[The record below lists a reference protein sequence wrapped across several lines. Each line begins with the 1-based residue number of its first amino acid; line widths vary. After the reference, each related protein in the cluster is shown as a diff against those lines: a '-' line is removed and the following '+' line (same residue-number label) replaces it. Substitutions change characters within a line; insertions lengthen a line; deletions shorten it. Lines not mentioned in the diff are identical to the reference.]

1 MYYTIYFVYI
11 SINIYEI
18 LFLFKKH
25 KQFVKFRKII
35 EYNYN
40 KYIAKF
46 IKCGIIYEIRHT
58 VK

>member
-1 MYYTIYFVYI
+1 MRY
-11 SINIYEI
+11 
-18 LFLFKKH
+18 LQFLFKKH

-46 IKCGIIYEIRHT
+46 IKSGIIYEIRHT

>member
-1 MYYTIYFVYI
+1 MRY
-11 SINIYEI
+11 
-18 LFLFKKH
+18 LQFLFKKH

-58 VK
+58 VKQQPPTE